1 MMDRNS
7 YASKIVLFLT
17 LTVFMGG
24 SLFGQTA
31 GKVRGTVTDEGTGE
45 ALVGANVL
53 IDGTSLGAATD
64 ENGEYFILN
73 VAPGTYTMRAQLIGY
88 AEDVE
93 SDIRVYIDLTTTV
106 DFSSSTEALE
116 GAAVDVV
123 ARRSI
128 IQPDVAGTVIN
139 VSGSDIEN
147 IPVRSVGD
155 YISQQAG
162 VEAGMV
168 IRGSG
173 INETAFVIDGIS
185 TRGGRDGTPTTAIAL
200 TSVDELQIQTG
211 GMSASVGNARG
222 GAINIVTKDPRDRM
236 ILDVLI
242 NQSPA
247 HNMSFSEGAE
257 IVKDDDAYWWKPYK
271 DETMNSAG
279 TDGGAWDNYFKG
291 QYPAFTGWDAHI
303 AGTTGADTLLTKAD
317 WLEVFDW
324 HHRKNTEVTEAFS
337 SIDMTFGMPLGG
349 TGLRFLVSYLNN
361 NEPYFYPQAR
371 ASFKENSVHAKLM
384 YDLSS
389 SMKLMAFVKTANQEG
404 TAHEAWDIRGGLVA
418 LTQH

>member
-1 MMDRNS
+1 MMNRNS
-7 YASKIVLFLT
+7 YASKIVLLLT
-17 LTVFMGG
+17 FAVFVVG
-24 SLFGQTA
+24 SLIGQTA
-31 GKVRGTVTDEGTGE
+31 GKVRGTVTDESTGE

-53 IDGTSLGAATD
+53 IDGTGFGAATD

-73 VAPGTYTMRAQLIGY
+73 VAPGTYTVRAQLIGY
-88 AEDVE
+88 AEDVA

-106 DFSSSTEALE
+106 DFSTSPEALE
-116 GAAVDVV
+116 GAAVEVF
-123 ARRSI
+123 ARRSLV
-128 IQPDVAGTVIN
+128 QPDVAGTVIN
-139 VSGSDIEN
+139 VSGGDIEN

-155 YISQQAG
+155 FISQQAG
-162 VEAGMV
+162 VESGMV

-242 NQSPA
+242 NQTPA
-247 HNMSFSEGAE
+247 HNMSFAEGAE

-271 DETMNSAG
+271 DESMNAAG
-279 TDGGAWDNYFKG
+279 TDGGTWDNYYKG
-291 QYPAFTGWDAHI
+291 QYPAFTGWDAHM
-303 AGTTGADTLLTKAD
+303 AGATGTGATLTKAD

-337 SIDMTFGMPLGG
+337 SIDLTFGMPLGG
-349 TGLRFLVSYLNN
+349 TGMRFLVSYLNN

-371 ASFKENSVHAKLM
+371 A
-384 YDLSS
+384 
-389 SMKLMAFVKTANQEG
+389 
-404 TAHEAWDIRGGLVA
+404 
-418 LTQH
+418 

>member
-1 MMDRNS
+1 M
-7 YASKIVLFLT
+7 
-17 LTVFMGG
+17 
-24 SLFGQTA
+24 
-31 GKVRGTVTDEGTGE
+31 
-45 ALVGANVL
+45 
-53 IDGTSLGAATD
+53 
-64 ENGEYFILN
+64 
-73 VAPGTYTMRAQLIGY
+73 
-88 AEDVE
+88 
-93 SDIRVYIDLTTTV
+93 
-106 DFSSSTEALE
+106 
-116 GAAVDVV
+116 
-123 ARRSI
+123 
-128 IQPDVAGTVIN
+128 
-139 VSGSDIEN
+139 
-147 IPVRSVGD
+147 RSVGD

-247 HNMSFSEGAE
+247 NNMSFAEGAE

-279 TDGGAWDNYFKG
+279 TDGGAWDKYFKG

-303 AGTTGADTLLTKAD
+303 TGTTGASALLTD
-317 WLEVFDW
+317 
-324 HHRKNTEVTEAFS
+324 RK
-337 SIDMTFGMPLGG
+337 
-349 TGLRFLVSYLNN
+349 
-361 NEPYFYPQAR
+361 
-371 ASFKENSVHAKLM
+371 SV
-384 YDLSS
+384 
-389 SMKLMAFVKTANQEG
+389 V
-404 TAHEAWDIRGGLVA
+404 
-418 LTQH
+418 